1 LSLPN
6 THPQLLASK
15 WSLNIDTR
23 GSFQRLYS
31 NDEIRSEIPDFDFKQ
46 ANLSF
51 SAKAFTLRG
60 MHFQSPPHSEHKLIT
75 CISGRILDVCI
86 DVRMNSKDFGSI
98 YTFNLDASDPRIL
111 SVPKGFAHGFLTLE
125 PESSVVYFVDENY
138 NKEYEKSIHYKSIDF
153 KWPYE
158 INEISEKDLRAP
170 RLLDLK
176 IARSLC

>member
-1 LSLPN
+1 MSLPD
-6 THPQLLASK
+6 THPHLLASK
-15 WSLNIDTR
+15 WTLNFDTR

-31 NDEIRSEIPDFDFKQ
+31 SDEIRSEIPNFDFKQ

-75 CISGRILDVCI
+75 CIGGKILDVCL
-86 DVRMNSKDFGSI
+86 DVRMDSKNFGCT
-98 YTFNLDASDPRIL
+98 YTFILDASDPRML

-125 PESSVVYFVDENY
+125 PASSVIYFVDENY
-138 NKEYEKSIHYKSIDF
+138 NKEYEKSIHYESIDY
-153 KWPYE
+153 KWPYG

-170 RLLDLK
+170 SLLDLK
-176 IARSLC
+176 ATRSLC